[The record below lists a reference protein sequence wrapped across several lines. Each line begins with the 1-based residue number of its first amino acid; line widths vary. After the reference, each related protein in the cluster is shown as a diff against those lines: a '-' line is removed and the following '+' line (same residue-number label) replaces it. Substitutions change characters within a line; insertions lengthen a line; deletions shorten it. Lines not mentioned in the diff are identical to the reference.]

1 MYRVKFTP
9 TAGLMFDSLHPTVKK
24 QLKSIL
30 RELYKNPY
38 LGKELREELI
48 DFRSLKMKRYRAIY
62 QIDNRNKKAIIYAV
76 GHRRDIYEIVTKLV
90 TGH

>member
-48 DFRSLKMKRYRAIY
+48 DFRSLIKRQLYTQLDTAGIFMK
-62 QIDNRNKKAIIYAV
+62 
-76 GHRRDIYEIVTKLV
+76 
-90 TGH
+90 